1 MARSRYL
8 VAYDI
13 SDDRRLRA
21 VHSCV
26 KGFGYALQY
35 SVFICDLDKSELVR
49 LKWAF
54 GDLIAHAEDR
64 VAIVD
69 LGDAAVELVVEV
81 GRLVGDG
88 GDQQQGQRDDDC
100 RANREDGPGGEQV
113 GPASAA
119 ERVDGR
125 VQDGGDEQRDERRD
139 GDEAQLQEHPHDGDR
154 TGRDDSGA
162 PCQIGGGDEHRWEL
176 QSPGVAVR
184 CRRR

>member
-69 LGDAAVELVVEV
+69 LGDAADVSRFDFLGV
-81 GRLVGDG
+81 RPTLPSH
-88 GDQQQGQRDDDC
+88 
-100 RANREDGPGGEQV
+100 GPTI
-113 GPASAA
+113 
-119 ERVDGR
+119 
-125 VQDGGDEQRDERRD
+125 
-139 GDEAQLQEHPHDGDR
+139 L
-154 TGRDDSGA
+154 
-162 PCQIGGGDEHRWEL
+162 
-176 QSPGVAVR
+176 
-184 CRRR
+184 